1 MKATEAKLL
10 QVLGNVSQFIIPI
23 YQRTYSWTPKECQQL
38 WAYSHRVCP
47 NPLDI
52 GYQGNGDLELGI
64 ATLNEVPY
72 ALSLI
77 RQSLERQLDNDA
89 GTN

>member
-23 YQRTYSWTPKECQQL
+23 YQRTYSWTLKECQQF
-38 WAYSHRVCP
+38 WTYSHRVWP
-47 NPLDI
+47 TPLGI
-52 GYQGNGDLELGI
+52 RHKGNGDVVLGV

-72 ALSLI
+72 ALDLI
-77 RQSLERQLDNDA
+77 WQLLERQLDNDE

>member
-10 QVLGNVSQFIIPI
+10 KVLSSFSQIISPI
-23 YQRTYSWTPKECQQL
+23 YQRTYFWSLKECQQN
-38 WAYSHRVCP
+38 WAYSHRVYP
-47 NPLDI
+47 NPFGI
-52 GYQGNGDLELGI
+52 CPKRNGDMELGV

-72 ALSLI
+72 ALGLI
-77 RQSLERQLDNDA
+77 RQSLERQLDNDE

>member
-10 QVLGNVSQFIIPI
+10 RLLSNVSHFIIPN
-23 YQRTYSWTPKECQQL
+23 YQRTYSWTLKECQQL
-38 WAYSHRVCP
+38 WAYSHRLFP
-47 NPLDI
+47 TPLGI
-52 GYQGNGDLELGI
+52 WPKRNGDVELGV

-72 ALSLI
+72 ALGLI
-77 RQSLERQLDNDA
+77 RQSLERQLDNDE